1 MTKEWK
7 AGDRAMVEIGRI
19 GSVDKNRPIRIDGK
33 NGEYSWVIPHVLRPL
48 PPAMTDAEKALIEA
62 CIAEMPEWST
72 GFGGTVSRIHSI
84 YDLTQAVLAE
94 RAPDPVVMFQQA
106 YADYP
111 EPCPT
116 GCSKGVYKA
125 GICGCALRA
134 ALKAYD
140 EAKGMKS

>member
-7 AGDRAMVEIGRI
+7 AGDLAVIELRSVA
-19 GSVDKNRPIRIDGK
+19 GSHVFVYDTANSS
-33 NGEYSWVIPHVLRPL
+33 YTIPTSQLRPL
-48 PPAMTDAEKALIEA
+48 PPAMTEAEKALIEA

-116 GCSKGVYKA
+116 GCPNGVYKA
-125 GICGCALRA
+125 GICGCALRS

-140 EAKGMKS
+140 AAKGMKS